1 MQATVFGGSG
11 FLGSHVCDLLSENG
25 YKVIV
30 FDKKKSSWI
39 KKKQQMFIGD
49 INNKIDVK
57 KAISGS
63 KIIYNFAGLADIE
76 DCKKKPIDTIQQNIL
91 GNANII
97 EQSIKQKVKRYIF
110 ASSMYVYSKEG
121 SFYRCSKRSSEMYLE
136 EYSKLHK
143 IKYTILRYGSLYG
156 PRSNNTNGLYR
167 IISNA
172 IKKKKLFYEGNLDSI
187 REYIH
192 VKDAADLSLQILD
205 RKYENKKIILTGSQN
220 IRMSDLMLMIGE
232 ILNLK
237 SKKIYFSKNKRI
249 THYDITPY
257 SFDEDLNFK
266 LNSKLNIDLGQGI
279 LNLIKDI
286 KNNVRN

>member
-1 MQATVFGGSG
+1 
-11 FLGSHVCDLLSENG
+11 
-25 YKVIV
+25 
-30 FDKKKSSWI
+30 
-39 KKKQQMFIGD
+39 
-49 INNKIDVK
+49 
-57 KAISGS
+57 
-63 KIIYNFAGLADIE
+63 
-76 DCKKKPIDTIQQNIL
+76 
-91 GNANII
+91 
-97 EQSIKQKVKRYIF
+97 
-110 ASSMYVYSKEG
+110 MYVYSKEG